1 MIYAWKSL
9 PYFMH
14 FGYGDNRPIEIGTI
28 YEVGY
33 PAIVCDW
40 GFHASI
46 KAIDMLTWAQSD
58 IVARVKCSGHIDFG
72 ADKLACTKIQ
82 CTHIFNARAAFSKY
96 ANFETYLPFAFREAK
111 AYAYRNHLR
120 DEDRLVR
127 LLRKDMRCSQKNK

>member
-46 KAIDMLTWAQSD
+46 KAVDMLSWAQSD

-82 CTHIFNARAAFSKY
+82 CTHIFNAWEAFSKF
-96 ANFETYLPFAFREAK
+96 ADVVTLFAFKEAK
-111 AYAYRNHLR
+111 KYAFRNRLQ